1 MKQKLLL
8 SLFVLFS
15 ASTARAA
22 VGDVLASGSCG
33 TGMTWTLTENG
44 ERAYRKINNTEIKAY
59 DGVTLTISG
68 TGEVT
73 STDYKT
79 VTGLFGSGDALANN
93 FITSV
98 IVEEGV
104 TSLPG
109 SAFFQFYILRHV
121 SLPSTLTTIGNS
133 AFYNCDALKS
143 IVIPDGVTQIPQQAF
158 NNCDSLRIVSLG
170 KGVTQ
175 IGNSAFKDCV
185 RLMTLRMTRYEPT
198 DGSNP
203 ITSFRNVNG
212 FEPFSG
218 CVSLASIV
226 VPEAGKTRYLQ
237 YENGGETYSTFW
249 DSTHFKDADNDNYVY
264 FRELIRTD
272 RETLFAARA
281 ANEWTEWVDKFNH
294 AAPRGAEVYAVGGF
308 DGRAVKLNRIT
319 ATVTLPAAEREGAGD
334 DGVRALIPAFVPVLI
349 KRPSGALTEDLK
361 MHFVMGG
368 ELSPENGWYGPSSV
382 NASLWGTKGTYTN
395 EAVYRGYV
403 PSVVPDIMASVP
415 YGYHNIDY
423 TIEVLGSSPSGR
435 KDHIIAFTVDG
446 TTFYGNADKTSA
458 WNSSSNLKSHC
469 SFTLDGD
476 QFRRFTDEEMEAG
489 LAPQHT
495 ALFVLSGDL
504 GGDLTSPLLLSV
516 NERTEV
522 TIADGADNTDAIAAA
537 ASTTSNRVTLS
548 GRTLYTDGDWNT
560 LCLPFGVNL
569 VTSSSNNADFFFS
582 FLLNNTQDAIVMEL
596 DTEETYDGHQTGF
609 DATDGTLYLYFRRV
623 YAIEAGKPYIV
634 KWNSRQGYVSNPVF
648 YDADISSDAPT
659 AVTSADG
666 TVTFVGNYSPFEINA
681 GNIDEIIYL
690 GSGNTIGYASAPRM
704 LRACRA
710 HFVVPT
716 TAGSVKEFKLSF
728 NDEDN
733 ADGIHSIENGQ
744 LTIDNETGAWYDLS
758 GRKIANGQQPTA
770 KGLYIHNGKKTII
783 K

>member
-1 MKQKLLL
+1 MLMLLMT
-8 SLFVLFS
+8 
-15 ASTARAA
+15 TAVTAKAA
-22 VGDVLASGSCG
+22 VGDLRANGSCG
-33 TGMTWTLTENG
+33 TGVTWTLTENG

-68 TGEVT
+68 TGAVT
-73 STDYKT
+73 STDYQT
-79 VTGLFGSGDALANN
+79 VTGLFGSGAALANN

-158 NNCDSLRIVSLG
+158 MNCDSLRSVSLG
-170 KGVTQ
+170 KGVTT
-175 IGNSAFKDCV
+175 IGSQAFKDCV
-185 RLMTLRMTRYEPT
+185 RLMTVRMTRYEPT

-203 ITSFRNVNG
+203 ITSFRNDN
-212 FEPFSG
+212 PFSG

-237 YENGGETYSTFW
+237 YENGGETYSTVW
-249 DSTHFKDADNDNYVY
+249 DYTRFKDADNKNDVY

-272 RETLFAARA
+272 RETLFAAGA
-281 ANEWTEWVDKFNH
+281 ANKWTEWVDKFNH
-294 AAPRGAEVYAVGGF
+294 AAPRGAEVYAVGGLDG

-349 KRPSGALTEDLK
+349 KRPSGTLTEDLK

-368 ELSPENGWYGPSSV
+368 ELSPENGWYGSSSV

-395 EAVYRGYV
+395 EAVSKGYV

-415 YGYHNIDY
+415 YGYHIIDY

-435 KDHIIAFTVDG
+435 KDHIIASTVDG

-458 WNSSSNLKSHC
+458 WNSSSYLKSNC

-476 QFRRFTDEEMEAG
+476 QFRRFTAEEMEAG

-495 ALFVLSGDL
+495 ALFVLYGDL
-504 GGDLTSPLLLSV
+504 GGDLTSPLSLSV

-522 TIADGADNTDAIAAA
+522 TIADGADNTAAIADA
-537 ASTTSNRVTLS
+537 ASKTSNRVTLS

-560 LCLPFGVNL
+560 LCLPFGVNFG
-569 VTSSSNNADFFFS
+569 TNKDFFFS
-582 FLLNNTQDAIVMEL
+582 FLVNNTQDAIVMEL
-596 DTEETYDGHQTGF
+596 DTEGTYDVDKQTGF